1 MATRIR
7 PIKPGESPDPKV
19 NEMLQVSQDGWFADT
34 AMFGAI
40 GRRPE
45 LLKSIIPVFEAFFA
59 KGLVE
64 PHIFELMRIKTG
76 QVNDCQY

>member
-7 PIKPGESPDPKV
+7 PLGRGDSPDSKV
-19 NEMLQVSQDGWFADT
+19 NELLQSARESWWADT
-34 AMFGAI
+34 AMFGVI

-45 LLKSIIPVFEAFFA
+45 LLKSIVPVFESFFV

-76 QVNDCQY
+76 QVNDCTY

>member
-7 PIKPGESPDPKV
+7 PLKPGESPDPKV
-19 NEMLQVSQDGWFADT
+19 NEVLQVGRDSWWADA
-34 AMFGAI
+34 AMFGVM

-45 LLKSIIPVFEAFFA
+45 LLKSIVPVFEAFFA

-76 QVNDCQY
+76 QTNDCAY

>member
-1 MATRIR
+1 MATRI
-7 PIKPGESPDPKV
+7 KPLTPGGSPDPKV
-19 NEMLQVSQDGWFADT
+19 NELLRVSQDGWFADT
-34 AMFGAI
+34 AMFGVI

-64 PHIFELMRIKTG
+64 PHVFELMRIKTG